1 MIITAKVVKSGRIA
15 ISAWFAENARIA
27 LTYAI
32 AVAKFVLIVMRSLEA
47 RRKPNHVLTVADVK

>member
-15 ISAWFAENARIA
+15 ISVCFAENARIA

-47 RRKPNHVLTVADVK
+47 QKKPSHVLTVADVK